1 MSGKILSLEGLDGS
15 GKTTQAAALCRVLTG
30 RGLPYR
36 RIKFPDYDDPSSTLV
51 KMYLAGELGGHADA
65 VNAYAASSFYAVDRF
80 ASFVRYWRS
89 DYQNGM
95 HMVTDRYT
103 TSNFIYQMPKLPRA
117 EWEPYIHWLQDYE
130 YEKLGLPKPDQVLFF
145 DMPIEVSQKLLTK
158 RYEGHEEKKDLH
170 EKDREYLEKC
180 RECALY
186 TAERLEWAVINCAE
200 NDHPKTIASIHETVL
215 ERITGLF

>member
-15 GKTTQAAALCRVLTG
+15 GKTTQAGTLCRALTE

-36 RIKFPDYDDPSSTLV
+36 RIKFPDYDDLSSTLV

-80 ASFVRYWRS
+80 ASFVRYWQS
-89 DYQNGM
+89 DYLQGM
-95 HMVTDRYT
+95 NMVTDRYV
-103 TSNFIYQMPKLPRA
+103 TSNFIYQMPKLPRT
-117 EWEPYIHWLQDYE
+117 EWEGYICWLQDYE
-130 YEKLGLPKPDQVLFF
+130 YEKLGLPRPDQVLFF
-145 DMPIEVSQKLLTK
+145 DMPIEVSQELLTK

-186 TAERLEWAVINCAE
+186 AAERLGWAVIKCAE
-200 NDHPKTIASIHETVL
+200 NDHAKTIDSIHEEVL
-215 ERITGLF
+215 ERISGLF